1 MIKTNIAPRAYALKR
16 PLKTM
21 TPMTAAS
28 RPKLWR
34 NDITGLR
41 ALAVL
46 PVLIFHAFPSLIP
59 GGFFGVDVFFV
70 ISGYLISGIIF
81 RGIASSS
88 FSYLEFYEKRIKR
101 IIPNLILLL
110 TFVAAAG
117 WFILLPDE
125 YANLG
130 MHIDVTNAIGRT
142 IIRMPAMAVLHCFS
156 AHLYA
161 DLALKPFCEDDWH
174 RCCSH
179 CIGFTR
185 SLPLLFGS
193 QFCLLLPIDSLLGIR
208 CRHSFV
214 LF

>member
-1 MIKTNIAPRAYALKR
+1 
-16 PLKTM
+16 M

-81 RGIASSS
+81 RGIASGS
-88 FSYLEFYEKRIKR
+88 FSYIEFYEKRIKR

-110 TFVAAAG
+110 TFVAAVG

-130 MHIDVTNAIGRT
+130 MHIDASSSFKISSFSVKLAISRK
-142 IIRMPAMAVLHCFS
+142 MHCANPCSTFG
-156 AHLYA
+156 AWP
-161 DLALKPFCEDDWH
+161 LKNSSTLF
-174 RCCSH
+174 
-179 CIGFTR
+179 FR
-185 SLPLLFGS
+185 SS
-193 QFCLLLPIDSLLGIR
+193 VR
-208 CRHSFV
+208 
-214 LF
+214 

>member
-1 MIKTNIAPRAYALKR
+1 MIPTNIAPRAFDLKR

-81 RGIASSS
+81 RGIANGS
-88 FSYLEFYEKRIKR
+88 FS
-101 IIPNLILLL
+101 
-110 TFVAAAG
+110 
-117 WFILLPDE
+117 
-125 YANLG
+125 
-130 MHIDVTNAIGRT
+130 
-142 IIRMPAMAVLHCFS
+142 
-156 AHLYA
+156 
-161 DLALKPFCEDDWH
+161 
-174 RCCSH
+174 
-179 CIGFTR
+179 
-185 SLPLLFGS
+185 
-193 QFCLLLPIDSLLGIR
+193 
-208 CRHSFV
+208 
-214 LF
+214 